1 MNGNKQNIG
10 RVTKEQIMTNN
21 RKISRE
27 MEYENQDGWK
37 ANEKVHKSQ
46 KNYSRKSKH
55 KPKY

>member
-1 MNGNKQNIG
+1 
-10 RVTKEQIMTNN
+10 MTNN

-55 KPKY
+55 KERY